1 MLEFMGL
8 VFDTGIILED
18 KLEDGRRTLLD
29 KIDRYFY
36 ETISNVLGN
45 NDRPQI
51 LPLKWIYLHAGEVRP
66 LLLE

>member
-1 MLEFMGL
+1 MNEVALLEFMGL

-18 KLEDGRRTLLD
+18 KLEDGRRALLD

-45 NDRPQI
+45 NDRP
-51 LPLKWIYLHAGEVRP
+51 
-66 LLLE
+66 